1 MPRSLQVT
9 MTSSP
14 SPQDLVV
21 LRQRLNQFSALITP
35 PTLGPAAA
43 EQLRADLALLNHLS
57 DYQTLGICADDL
69 EQARGAM
76 AQYLALLGV
85 DTKLALPDQAGA
97 VYLKFNTLK
106 GTWYLDGYNGQSRGV
121 LITFHGS
128 DPEAMPVTG
137 TYGPFPFQL

>member
-1 MPRSLQVT
+1 MPISLH
-9 MTSSP
+9 MTSPP
-14 SPQDLVV
+14 SPQDLMA

-35 PTLGPAAA
+35 PALSSAAA
-43 EQLRADLALLNHLS
+43 EQLRADLNLLNHLS

-69 EQARGAM
+69 EQAHSAM

-85 DTKLALPDQAGA
+85 NAKLALPDQAGA

-121 LITFHGS
+121 IITFHGS
-128 DPEAMPVTG
+128 DPEAMTVIG
-137 TYGPFPFQL
+137 TYGPFPVQL